1 MNKPLVSVV
10 MPAYRCASTIRS
22 AIESVLIQDLSLE
35 LLVIDDCSPE
45 DLTEALAPFARDA
58 RVRILHNEV
67 NMGAA
72 KSRNRGVEL
81 AQGEYVAFL
90 DADDIWEPGKLK
102 KQVARLEENG
112 AVLCA
117 TARELMTPE
126 GKLTGRIIPVKETI
140 AYTDLLRH
148 NSINCSSVL
157 MKREVALEFPM
168 EHEQSHEDYIMW
180 LRVLE
185 KYGWVCG
192 INEPLLKYRLS
203 NTGKSGSKLHSAKM
217 TFQVYRHMGFG
228 LMKSVVLFTSYALH
242 GVLKYGASYFG
253 GKHEA

>member
-10 MPAYRCASTIRS
+10 MPAYRCAATVRA
-22 AIESVLIQDLSLE
+22 AIESVLIQDVPLE
-35 LLVIDDCSPE
+35 LLVVDDCSPE
-45 DLTEALAPFARDA
+45 DLVSVLEPFEGDA
-58 RVRILHNEV
+58 RVRIARNEV
-67 NMGAA
+67 NLGAA
-72 KSRNRGVEL
+72 ESRNRGVEL

-90 DADDIWEPGKLK
+90 DADDIWESGKLK
-102 KQVARLEENG
+102 KQLARLEETG

-140 AYTDLLRH
+140 TYKDLLRH

-180 LRVLE
+180 LRVLG
-185 KYGWVCG
+185 KYGWACG
-192 INEPLLKYRLS
+192 IKEPLLKYRLS
-203 NTGKSGSKLHSAKM
+203 NTGKSGSKLQSAKM

-228 LMKSVVLFTSYALH
+228 LPKSVGLFVSYALH
-242 GVLKYGASYFG
+242 GLLKYGASYFG
-253 GKHEA
+253 GNHEA